1 MMKTADARQGPRL
14 AWFGR
19 AWLNRSGRRRPL
31 LQADVRAV
39 FLVIGDIFAPQS
51 PEVLIVQRDYVIK
64 HFTANTADPALR
76 HSVLPRA
83 PNTGANGFHGT
94 GLEKLDH
101 IAAELGVTV
110 EQDVAVGTG
119 KRQSLAQL
127 LYDPVA
133 GRMLRD
139 VEVEDPSATMLDNK
153 EAIEDAKR
161 QARNREEV
169 ECRDY
174 LAVVVEKGEPALR
187 SALIPT
193 TV

>member
-19 AWLNRSGRRRPL
+19 AWLNRPARRRCL

-83 PNTGANGFHGT
+83 PNAGANGFH

-139 VEVEDPSATMLDNK
+139 VEV
-153 EAIEDAKR
+153 
-161 QARNREEV
+161 
-169 ECRDY
+169 
-174 LAVVVEKGEPALR
+174 
-187 SALIPT
+187 
-193 TV
+193 

>member
-1 MMKTADARQGPRL
+1 MMETADARQGPRL

-19 AWLNRSGRRRPL
+19 AWLNRPARRRRF

-64 HFTANTADPALR
+64 HFAANTADPALR

-83 PNTGANGFHGT
+83 PNAGANGFHGT
-94 GLEKLDH
+94 GMEKRDH

-110 EQDVAVGTG
+110 EQDVAVRTG

-139 VEVEDPSATMLDNK
+139 VEV
-153 EAIEDAKR
+153 
-161 QARNREEV
+161 
-169 ECRDY
+169 
-174 LAVVVEKGEPALR
+174 
-187 SALIPT
+187 
-193 TV
+193 

>member
-1 MMKTADARQGPRL
+1 MRGKARGWRGSVGRGST
-14 AWFGR
+14 GR
-19 AWLNRSGRRRPL
+19 AAGVVFSRP
-31 LQADVRAV
+31 DVRAV

-83 PNTGANGFHGT
+83 PNAGANGFHGT
-94 GLEKLDH
+94 GLEKLDD

-110 EQDVAVGTG
+110 EQDLAIGTG

-139 VEVEDPSATMLDNK
+139 VEV
-153 EAIEDAKR
+153 
-161 QARNREEV
+161 
-169 ECRDY
+169 
-174 LAVVVEKGEPALR
+174 
-187 SALIPT
+187 
-193 TV
+193 

>member
-19 AWLNRSGRRRPL
+19 VWLNRPGRRRRL

-76 HSVLPRA
+76 HSVLTRA
-83 PNTGANGFHGT
+83 PHAGANGFHGT

-110 EQDVAVGTG
+110 EPDVAVGRG

-127 LYDPVA
+127 LYDPFA
-133 GRMLRD
+133 RRMLRD
-139 VEVEDPSATMLDNK
+139 TEVQGQVGD
-153 EAIEDAKR
+153 R
-161 QARNREEV
+161 AR
-169 ECRDY
+169 
-174 LAVVVEKGEPALR
+174 
-187 SALIPT
+187 
-193 TV
+193 

>member
-19 AWLNRSGRRRPL
+19 AWLNRPTRRRRL
-31 LQADVRAV
+31 LQADVCAV

-51 PEVLIVQRDYVIK
+51 PEVLIVEWDYVIK
-64 HFTANTADPALR
+64 HFTAKTADPALR
-76 HSVLPRA
+76 HSVLPQA
-83 PNTGANGFHGT
+83 SNAGANGFHGT
-94 GLEKLDH
+94 GMEKLDH

-139 VEVEDPSATMLDNK
+139 VEV
-153 EAIEDAKR
+153 
-161 QARNREEV
+161 
-169 ECRDY
+169 
-174 LAVVVEKGEPALR
+174 
-187 SALIPT
+187 
-193 TV
+193 

>member
-1 MMKTADARQGPRL
+1 MMKAADARQGPRL

-19 AWLNRSGRRRPL
+19 PRPNLPARRRRL
-31 LQADVRAV
+31 LQADVRTV

-51 PEVLIVQRDYVIK
+51 PPVLMVQRDYVIK

-101 IAAELGVTV
+101 IAAEFGVTI
-110 EQDVAVGTG
+110 EQDVAVRTG

-133 GRMLRD
+133 GRILRD
-139 VEVEDPSATMLDNK
+139 VEV
-153 EAIEDAKR
+153 
-161 QARNREEV
+161 
-169 ECRDY
+169 
-174 LAVVVEKGEPALR
+174 
-187 SALIPT
+187 
-193 TV
+193 

>member
-19 AWLNRSGRRRPL
+19 AWLNRSARRRPL

-139 VEVEDPSATMLDNK
+139 VEV
-153 EAIEDAKR
+153 
-161 QARNREEV
+161 
-169 ECRDY
+169 
-174 LAVVVEKGEPALR
+174 
-187 SALIPT
+187 
-193 TV
+193 